1 MYKLLSRLPLGI
13 GIFCASMFVLCLA
26 FTDACGLIPISFEGP
41 GVLDMVE
48 GVAMTA
54 AV

>member
-1 MYKLLSRLPLGI
+1 MD
-13 GIFCASMFVLCLA
+13 MFVLCLA
-26 FTDACGLIPISFEGP
+26 LTDACGLIPISFEGL
-41 GVLDMVE
+41 GFKDMVE